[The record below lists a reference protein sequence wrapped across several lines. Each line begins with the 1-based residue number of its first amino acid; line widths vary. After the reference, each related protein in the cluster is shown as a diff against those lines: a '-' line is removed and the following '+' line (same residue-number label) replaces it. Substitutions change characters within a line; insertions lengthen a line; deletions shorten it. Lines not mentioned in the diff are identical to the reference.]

1 MSSIGRFCFLRD
13 IWSTRAQ
20 GPTCNSAHP
29 AKKNKFRNDFKIR
42 GKRTVSKMKTQN
54 EKMQIKWK
62 TFLTCTFLGHLGT
75 CNITPP
81 LTVWGVQL
89 LLTFVNHLE
98 CSLYKCK
105 FQRIG
110 CECRA
115 PYAPLSMNECINV
128 GTAAA
133 SSSVGLWSNT
143 IQSEQTHQVM
153 HLADV
158 IERCGHRITQLDPC
172 DRPTVFEILSSK
184 IELQG
189 AMLRFAAGHNGENVS
204 GL

>member
-1 MSSIGRFCFLRD
+1 MFLQVIWMWRSWIYIYITNMSSTGRFCFLRD
-13 IWSTRAQ
+13 IWNTWAQ

-29 AKKNKFRNDFKIR
+29 AKKGIQKWPQNK
-42 GKRTVSKMKTQN
+42 GKKNRFQN
-54 EKMQIKWK
+54 ENSKWK
-62 TFLTCTFLGHLGT
+62 NDNKIKNVFDMYLLGHLGT
-75 CNITPP
+75 CNIIPP

-110 CECRA
+110 CECGA

-133 SSSVGLWSNT
+133 SS
-143 IQSEQTHQVM
+143 
-153 HLADV
+153 
-158 IERCGHRITQLDPC
+158 
-172 DRPTVFEILSSK
+172 
-184 IELQG
+184 
-189 AMLRFAAGHNGENVS
+189 
-204 GL
+204 